1 VFWQLF
7 PIINII
13 LFRNITRKFDVFVK
27 INKNRQLVSPF
38 LTKKNF
44 CEFYILD
51 SQEQKKI
58 SKGETKMIIGVPK
71 EIKNNENRVALTP
84 AGVVS
89 FIKAGHRVLVEKNAG
104 IGSGFANEDYAS
116 AGAEIIEQ
124 AADVWAQAEMIMKV
138 KEPLE
143 SEYQYFRPGLI
154 LFTYLH
160 LAAEPSLAKALK
172 EKEVAAIA
180 YETVEVNRTLPLLTP
195 MSEVA
200 GRMAAQIGAQFLQKT
215 NGGKGILLA
224 GVPGVSRGKVTII
237 GGGIV
242 GTNAAKMAIGLGA
255 DVTIIDLNAERLR
268 QLDDIFGN
276 QIKTLMS
283 NPFNIAEAV
292 AEADLL
298 IGAVLIP
305 GAKAPKLVTEEMVKT
320 MKPGSVI
327 VDVAI
332 DQGGI
337 VETSDHV
344 TTHDNPTYVKH
355 GVVHYAVANMPGAV
369 PRTSTMALTNVT
381 VPYALQIANKGFV
394 KAIQENPAL
403 KRGVNVLNGEITY
416 EAVAK
421 DLSYDY
427 VTVEAALEKETATV

>member
-1 VFWQLF
+1 
-7 PIINII
+7 
-13 LFRNITRKFDVFVK
+13 
-27 INKNRQLVSPF
+27 
-38 LTKKNF
+38 
-44 CEFYILD
+44 
-51 SQEQKKI
+51 
-58 SKGETKMIIGVPK
+58 MIIGVVK

-89 FIKAGHRVLVEKNAG
+89 FVQAGHKVLVEKGAG
-104 IGSGFANEDYAS
+104 IGSGFVDRDYTQ
-116 AGAEIIEQ
+116 AGAELIEL
-124 AADVWAQAEMIMKV
+124 ASDVWNQSEMIMKV

-143 SEYQYFRPGLI
+143 SEYKYFRPGLV

-160 LAAEPSLAKALK
+160 LAAEPALAQALK
-172 EKEVAAIA
+172 DSGVIAIA
-180 YETVEVNRTLPLLTP
+180 YETVSVNRTLPLLTP

-200 GRMAAQIGAQFLQKT
+200 GRMSAQIGAQFLQKF

-255 DVTIIDLNAERLR
+255 DVTIIDLSADRLR
-268 QLDDIFGN
+268 YLDDVFGN
-276 QIKTLMS
+276 QIKTLIS

-292 AEADLL
+292 KEADLV

-332 DQGGI
+332 DQGGS
-337 VETSDHV
+337 VETIDHV
-344 TTHDNPTYVKH
+344 TTHDNPTFEKH
-355 GVVHYAVANMPGAV
+355 GVVHYSVANMPGAV
-369 PRTSTMALTNVT
+369 PRTSTMALTNAT
-381 VPYALQIANKGFV
+381 VPYALQIANKGVV
-394 KAIQENPAL
+394 KAISENPAL
-403 KRGVNVLNGEITY
+403 KLGVNAANGEITY

-421 DLSYDY
+421 DLNYEY
-427 VTVEAALEKETATV
+427 VPVEKALEKAIVLN

>member
-1 VFWQLF
+1 
-7 PIINII
+7 
-13 LFRNITRKFDVFVK
+13 
-27 INKNRQLVSPF
+27 
-38 LTKKNF
+38 
-44 CEFYILD
+44 
-51 SQEQKKI
+51 
-58 SKGETKMIIGVPK
+58 MIIGVVK

-89 FIKAGHRVLVEKNAG
+89 FVQAGHKVLVEKGAG
-104 IGSGFANEDYAS
+104 IGSGFVDVDYAQ
-116 AGAEIIEQ
+116 AGAELIEL
-124 AADVWAQAEMIMKV
+124 AADVWNQSEMIMKV

-143 SEYQYFRPGLI
+143 SEYKYFRPGLV

-160 LAAEPSLAKALK
+160 LAAEPALAQALK
-172 EKEVAAIA
+172 DSGVIAIA
-180 YETVEVNRTLPLLTP
+180 YETVSVNRTLPLLTP

-200 GRMAAQIGAQFLQKT
+200 GRMSAQIGAQFLQKF

-255 DVTIIDLNAERLR
+255 DVTIIDLSADRLR
-268 QLDDIFGN
+268 YLDDVFGN
-276 QIKTLMS
+276 QIKTLIS

-292 AEADLL
+292 KEADLV

-332 DQGGI
+332 DQGGS
-337 VETSDHV
+337 VETIDHV
-344 TTHDNPTYVKH
+344 TTHDNPTFEKH
-355 GVVHYAVANMPGAV
+355 GVVHYSVANMPGAV
-369 PRTSTMALTNVT
+369 PRTSTMALTNAT
-381 VPYALQIANKGFV
+381 VPYALQIANKGV
-394 KAIQENPAL
+394 ARAISDNPAL
-403 KRGVNVLNGEITY
+403 KLGVNVTNGEITY
-416 EAVAK
+416 EAVAR
-421 DLSYDY
+421 DLNY
-427 VTVEAALEKETATV
+427 VYVPVETALEKEIVLN